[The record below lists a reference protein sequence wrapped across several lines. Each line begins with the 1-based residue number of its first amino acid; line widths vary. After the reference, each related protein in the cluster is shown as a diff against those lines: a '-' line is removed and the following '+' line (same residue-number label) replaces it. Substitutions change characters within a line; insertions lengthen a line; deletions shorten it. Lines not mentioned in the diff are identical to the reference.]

1 MTFSIMNMELP
12 GSVDLT
18 IESTADLLPAAK

>member
-1 MTFSIMNMELP
+1 MTFSLMGMEVP